1 MSDIKQGEKVSHVL
15 QLSDRKTLG
24 INGVIEV
31 VSFDDCSIVLK
42 TVCGELVIDGQGL
55 RISTLDT
62 SKGIVAIDGN
72 VQSLTYYDQ
81 NPNERRG
88 RIGKLLK

>member
-1 MSDIKQGEKVSHVL
+1 MSDIKQGEKSPHVL

-62 SKGIVAIDGN
+62 SKGVVAIDGS

-88 RIGKLLK
+88 RLGRLLK

>member
-1 MSDIKQGEKVSHVL
+1 MSDIKQGEKTSHVL
-15 QLSDRKTLG
+15 QLSERKALG
-24 INGVIEV
+24 INGVTEV

-42 TVCGELVIDGQGL
+42 TVCGELIIDGQGL

-62 SKGIVAIDGN
+62 AKGVVAIDGT

-81 NPNERRG
+81 SPNERRG
-88 RIGKLLK
+88 KLGRLLK